1 VPRSP
6 GRLVRLQ
13 STTAGHCG
21 VGLCYLSRMRRSAL
35 IAAIVLATATAGGCG
50 QSSPGTNEAG
60 VPLAPGVSMPIAI
73 GDSYTMLVEP
83 GDVIAVFSTAS
94 AQPRSYDYAVTVE
107 PIPSDVTSLDLPYET
122 VYSPQNRGSAVAVID
137 SPTQTAAIDT
147 EQQPAQVGDREQFW
161 VPKFSDIVND
171 VDGAL
176 EEVTEEVTAVL
187 RASGEYAD
195 VYIDVASQLTDADAA
210 AIAQQFDEVAWPIV
224 TNQFGN
230 PPTPGGRERI
240 AILLSPTFNGGK
252 EDELNERGF
261 SFGMF
266 NDRDQLPDSPAN
278 PKSNYRNVLHLNP
291 FALIS
296 TDTRF
301 VDPDKWRSI
310 LSHEFQHMVNY
321 NYHQDREAVPIDE
334 GKAMLSEI
342 LSGFGLPTGD
352 PTMASNVVAYQLEPA
367 SVSLLQTTYGDNP
380 VATYGMGLL
389 WVSYLYDRFGSDVL
403 LSIATH
409 PEPGILGAS
418 AVTGFAPDV
427 LFVQWVQAN
436 LVTSITDDPTFR
448 YEALEL
454 SGNSNGSYAASLPGF
469 ANDSSQHL
477 TYGTT
482 NHAIPSY
489 GVEYFRATQQQLVRV
504 TGNNVQVLLFRA
516 P

>member
-1 VPRSP
+1 
-6 GRLVRLQ
+6 
-13 STTAGHCG
+13 
-21 VGLCYLSRMRRSAL
+21 MRRSAL
-35 IAAIVLATATAGGCG
+35 IAGIVLAAATVGGCG
-50 QSSPGTNEAG
+50 QSSPQANESAVG
-60 VPLAPGVSMPIAI
+60 LAPGVFMPIAI

-83 GDVIAVFSTAS
+83 GDVVAVFSTAS
-94 AQPRSYDYAVTVE
+94 SQTRSYDYAVTVE
-107 PIPSDVTSLDLPYET
+107 PIPSDVTSLDLEYET
-122 VYSPQNRGSAVAVID
+122 LYTPQSESYAVAVTD
-137 SPTQTAAIDT
+137 PPTQSSAVEA
-147 EQQPAQVGDREQFW
+147 EQQRAQVGDREQFW

-171 VDGAL
+171 VDGPL
-176 EEVTEEVTAVL
+176 DEVTEEVTAVL
-187 RASGEYAD
+187 RAIGEHAD
-195 VYIDVASQLTDADAA
+195 VYIDVTSQLTDADAV

-230 PPTPGGRERI
+230 PPAPGGRERI

-252 EDELNERGF
+252 EDQLNERGF

-278 PKSNYRNVLHLNP
+278 PKSNYRNVLHINP

-296 TDTRF
+296 SDTRF

-321 NYHQDREAVPIDE
+321 NYHQDREAVAIDE

-342 LSGFGLPTGD
+342 LSGFGLPAGD

-367 SVSLLQTTYGDNP
+367 SVSLLQASYGDNP

-403 LSIATH
+403 RSIATH

-418 AVTGFAPDV
+418 AVTGLAPDA
-427 LFVQWVQAN
+427 LFVQWLQAN
-436 LVTSITDDPTFR
+436 LVTSTVEDPTFR
-448 YEALEL
+448 YQALEL
-454 SGNSNGSYAASLPGF
+454 TGDANGSYAASLPGF
-469 ANDSSQHL
+469 ANDSSQSL
-477 TYGTT
+477 TFGTST
-482 NHAIPSY
+482 HAIPSY
-489 GVEYFRATQQQLVRV
+489 GVEYFRATQKQLVRV
-504 TGNNVQVLLFRA
+504 TGQGVQVLLFRA